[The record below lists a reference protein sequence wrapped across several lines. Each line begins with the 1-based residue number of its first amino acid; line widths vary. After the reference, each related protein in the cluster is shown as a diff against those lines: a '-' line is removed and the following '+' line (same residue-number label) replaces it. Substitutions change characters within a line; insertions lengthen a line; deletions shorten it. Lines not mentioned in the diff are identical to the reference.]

1 MLLLP
6 CLQQLVAVGNMA
18 VPLVKLHAVSQKE
31 HAVAGFAEREVLQDA
46 AAFAQALYRYLFC
59 WEPKEFT
66 MIRVTT
72 AVTAM
77 ATLMIIR
84 YSNEPWT
91 RAMIG

>member
-1 MLLLP
+1 
-6 CLQQLVAVGNMA
+6 VAVGNIS
-18 VPLVKLHAVSQKE
+18 VPLVKLHEISQKE
-31 HAVAGFAEREVLQDA
+31 HAVAGFAESEVLHDA

-77 ATLMIIR
+77 ATVIMIR
-84 YSNEPWT
+84 YSREPCAL
-91 RAMIG
+91 AMIG